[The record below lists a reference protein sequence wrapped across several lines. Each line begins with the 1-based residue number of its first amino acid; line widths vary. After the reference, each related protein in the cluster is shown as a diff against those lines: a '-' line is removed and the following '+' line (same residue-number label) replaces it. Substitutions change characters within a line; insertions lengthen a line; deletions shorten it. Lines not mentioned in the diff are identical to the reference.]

1 MQKIYTKCTTCK
13 CCYYMFLLHVNSMQ
27 KIYKIKYISLEFS
40 NEKTIFILV
49 SFFKLFFIKICTSN
63 CNLLLIKNY
72 TYVYN
77 IQFNYFLCI
86 YFIQY
91 NYYFIQ

>member
-1 MQKIYTKCTTCK
+1 MYN
-13 CCYYMFLLHVNSMQ
+13 VNSMQ